1 MSLDFSNIKV
11 LVVGDFMIDH
21 YIIGKSNRMS
31 PEAPVPVVV
40 PKEEYSIPGGAGNVA
55 MNISAMGSQVTCL
68 GAIGND
74 IFGKKLIKIFNEN
87 NISSKHI
94 ETIENYST
102 TLKQRIYCN
111 DIQVARVDKEEP
123 LDWIPNQSESLLDY
137 SDYDVII
144 LSDYDKGVFTRPWF
158 VKPEKTNTILDP
170 KNESY
175 EHLFMHSNIITP
187 NLNELKKLSEINISS
202 KNSIVNACNK
212 LIKENNFD
220 FVIAKKGDKGITIVG
235 KQDFTKH
242 IEPHKVNN
250 PDVTG
255 AGDTVIAALS
265 IAYAKTNDIEFSTKF
280 ANTAAAIVVNKPGT
294 ATVTINEINNYINL
308 NE

>member
-1 MSLDFSNIKV
+1 MNLDFSDIKV
-11 LVVGDFMIDH
+11 LVIGDFMIDH
-21 YIIGKSNRMS
+21 YIIGESNRMS

-123 LDWIPNQSESLLDY
+123 LNWSPNQSASSLDY

-144 LSDYDKGVFTRPWF
+144 LSDYDKGVLMRPWF
-158 VKPEKTNTILDP
+158 FKP
-170 KNESY
+170 
-175 EHLFMHSNIITP
+175 
-187 NLNELKKLSEINISS
+187 KKLM
-202 KNSIVNACNK
+202 
-212 LIKENNFD
+212 
-220 FVIAKKGDKGITIVG
+220 
-235 KQDFTKH
+235 
-242 IEPHKVNN
+242 
-250 PDVTG
+250 
-255 AGDTVIAALS
+255 
-265 IAYAKTNDIEFSTKF
+265 
-280 ANTAAAIVVNKPGT
+280 
-294 ATVTINEINNYINL
+294 
-308 NE
+308 

>member
-1 MSLDFSNIKV
+1 MNLDFSDIKV

-21 YIIGKSNRMS
+21 YIIGESTRMS

-74 IFGKKLIKIFNEN
+74 FFGKELIKIFNEN

-111 DIQVARVDKEEP
+111 GVQVARVDKEEP
-123 LDWIPNQSESLLDY
+123 LNWNPNQSENSLDY

-144 LSDYDKGVFTRPWF
+144 LSDYDKGVLIRPWF
-158 VKPEKTNTILDP
+158 FKPKNTNVILDP
-170 KNESY
+170 KNGY
-175 EHLFMHSNIITP
+175 KHLFMHSNIITP
-187 NLNELKKLSEINISS
+187 NLNELKKLSGMNIN
-202 KNSIVNACNK
+202 NDDSIVNACNK
-212 LIKENNFD
+212 LIKENSFD
-220 FVIAKKGDKGITIVG
+220 YIIAKKGDKGMTIAG
-235 KQDFTKH
+235 KQNFIKH
-242 IEPHKVNN
+242 IKPHRVDN

-255 AGDTVIAALS
+255 AGDTVIAAL
-265 IAYAKTNDIEFSTKF
+265 ALTYAKTKDIELSAKI
-280 ANTAAAIVVNKPGT
+280 ANVAAAIVVGKPGT
-294 ATVTINEINNYINL
+294 ATVTIDEINNYIEL
-308 NE
+308 NK